1 MKKLITLN
9 EWIEEFPTINTI
21 FDKVSQN
28 LKLFTIFT
36 APEMFSYFASKYGE
50 RDFYKAYDSESEP
63 SNTNAVK
70 QASDYI
76 ALYGKSHKYEYDKL
90 VDTLSLEYNPIENY
104 SMTEKG
110 TDTRTPNL
118 TQTNTGKNTQENSG
132 TNSQKNTGTNTN
144 TVNLDNSVTTGKTTF
159 DKSDSF
165 INDTQTKNSGTNTD
179 TTSID
184 ETNTATLAG
193 KTTTDTTETMSTT
206 GNEKTVHEFTR
217 SGNIGVTTSQQMI
230 ESERQLAMFSVVDL
244 FVKAI
249 ADIILIGVY

>member
-9 EWIEEFPTINTI
+9 EWVELFPSIQTI
-21 FDKVSQN
+21 FDKVSTD

-36 APEMFSYFASKYGE
+36 SAEMFYYFADKFGE
-50 RDFYKAYDSESEP
+50 RDFYKYYDNENDG
-63 SNTNAVK
+63 SNTNMVK

-110 TDTRTPNL
+110 TDTRTPNI
-118 TQTNTGKNTQENSG
+118 TQTNKGV
-132 TNSQKNTGTNTN
+132 NTN
-144 TVNLDNSVTTGKTTF
+144 TVGVDTSITTGKTTF

-165 INDTQTKNSGTNTD
+165 INDTKTTNTGTNTD
-179 TTSID
+179 TQDI
-184 ETNTATLAG
+184 NTTV
-193 KTTTDTTETMSTT
+193 TTA
-206 GNEKTVHEFTR
+206 GNEKIVHEFTR

-244 FVKAI
+244 FIKAI

>member
-1 MKKLITLN
+1 MRKIITLN
-9 EWIEEFPTINTI
+9 EWIEKFPTINAI
-21 FDKVSQN
+21 FDKVSAD

-36 APEMFSYFASKYGE
+36 SSEMFSYFADKYGE
-50 RDFYKAYDSESEP
+50 RDFYKYYDNENTT
-63 SNTNAVK
+63 SNTDAVK
-70 QASDYI
+70 RASDYI

-110 TDTRTPNL
+110 TDTRTPNI
-118 TQTNTGKNTQENSG
+118 TQTNK
-132 TNSQKNTGTNTN
+132 GTNTN
-144 TVNLDNSVTTGKTTF
+144 TAGVDTAITTGKTTF

-165 INDTQTKNSGTNTD
+165 INDTKTTNTGTNTD
-179 TTSID
+179 TQDI
-184 ETNTATLAG
+184 
-193 KTTTDTTETMSTT
+193 DTTVTT
-206 GNEKTVHEFTR
+206 AGNEKTEHELTR

-230 ESERQLAMFSVVDL
+230 ESERKLAMFSVVDL

>member
-1 MKKLITLN
+1 MKKMITLN
-9 EWIEEFPTINTI
+9 EWVENFPAIETI
-21 FDKVSQN
+21 FDKISKE
-28 LKLFTIFT
+28 LKLFTILT
-36 APEMFSYFASKYGE
+36 SDEMFFYFAGKFGE
-50 RDFYKAYDSESEP
+50 RDFYKYYDNENAT
-63 SNTNAVK
+63 SNTNMVK

-110 TDTRTPNL
+110 TDTRTPNI
-118 TQTNTGKNTQENSG
+118 TQTNKGK
-132 TNSQKNTGTNTN
+132 NTN
-144 TVNLDNSVTTGKTTF
+144 TVGLDTSITTGKTTF

-165 INDTQTKNSGTNTD
+165 INDTKTTNTGSNTD
-179 TTSID
+179 TQDI
-184 ETNTATLAG
+184 
-193 KTTTDTTETMSTT
+193 DTTVTT
-206 GNEKTVHEFTR
+206 AGNEKTVHELTR

-230 ESERQLAMFSVVDL
+230 ESERKLAMFSVVDM

>member
-9 EWIEEFPTINTI
+9 EWAELFPSIQTI
-21 FDKVSQN
+21 FDKVSTD

-36 APEMFSYFASKYGE
+36 SAEMFYYFADKFGE
-50 RDFYKAYDSESEP
+50 RDFYKYYDTENAT
-63 SNTNAVK
+63 SNANMVK

-110 TDTRTPNL
+110 TDTRTPNI
-118 TQTNTGKNTQENSG
+118 TQTNKGV
-132 TNSQKNTGTNTN
+132 NTN
-144 TVNLDNSVTTGKTTF
+144 TVGVDTSITTGKTTF
-159 DKSDSF
+159 DKSNSF
-165 INDTQTKNSGTNTD
+165 INDTKTTNTGTNTD
-179 TTSID
+179 TQDI
-184 ETNTATLAG
+184 NTTV
-193 KTTTDTTETMSTT
+193 TTA

>member
-9 EWIEEFPTINTI
+9 EWVEKCPTINTI
-21 FDKVSQN
+21 FDKVSKE
-28 LKLFTIFT
+28 LKLFAIFT
-36 APEMFSYFASKYGE
+36 SAEMFYYFADKFGE
-50 RDFYKAYDSESEP
+50 RDFYKYYDTENVTN
-63 SNTNAVK
+63 NTNMVK

-110 TDTRTPNL
+110 TDTRTPNI
-118 TQTNTGKNTQENSG
+118 TQTNKGV
-132 TNSQKNTGTNTN
+132 NTN
-144 TVNLDNSVTTGKTTF
+144 TVGVDTSITTGKTTF

-165 INDTQTKNSGTNTD
+165 INDTKTTNTGTNTD
-179 TTSID
+179 TQDI
-184 ETNTATLAG
+184 NTTV
-193 KTTTDTTETMSTT
+193 TTA

-244 FVKAI
+244 FINAI
-249 ADIILIGVY
+249 ADIILIGIY

>member
-9 EWIEEFPTINTI
+9 EWVEKFPTINTI
-21 FDKVSQN
+21 FDKVSKD

-36 APEMFSYFASKYGE
+36 SAEMFSYFANKFGE
-50 RDFYKAYDSESEP
+50 RDFYKYYDSENMTN
-63 SNTNAVK
+63 NTNMIK

-110 TDTRTPNL
+110 TDTRTPNI
-118 TQTNTGKNTQENSG
+118 TQTNKGV
-132 TNSQKNTGTNTN
+132 NTN
-144 TVNLDNSVTTGKTTF
+144 TVGVDTSITTGKTTF
-159 DKSDSF
+159 DKSNSF
-165 INDTQTKNSGTNTD
+165 INDTKTTNTGTNTD
-179 TTSID
+179 TQDI
-184 ETNTATLAG
+184 NTTV
-193 KTTTDTTETMSTT
+193 TTA

-244 FVKAI
+244 FMKAI

>member
-1 MKKLITLN
+1 
-9 EWIEEFPTINTI
+9 
-21 FDKVSQN
+21 
-28 LKLFTIFT
+28 
-36 APEMFSYFASKYGE
+36 MFSYFVNKFGE
-50 RDFYKAYDSESEP
+50 RGFYLYYDSENATN
-63 SNTNAVK
+63 NTNRVK

-110 TDTRTPNL
+110 TDTRAPNI
-118 TQTNTGKNTQENSG
+118 TQTNKGV
-132 TNSQKNTGTNTN
+132 NTN
-144 TVNLDNSVTTGKTTF
+144 TVGVDTSITTGKTTF

-165 INDTQTKNSGTNTD
+165 INDTKTTNTGTNTD
-179 TTSID
+179 TQDI
-184 ETNTATLAG
+184 NTTV
-193 KTTTDTTETMSTT
+193 TTT
-206 GNEKTVHEFTR
+206 GNEKTIHEFTR

>member
-9 EWIEEFPTINTI
+9 EWTGLFPSINTI
-21 FDKVSQN
+21 FDKVSKE

-36 APEMFSYFASKYGE
+36 SAEMFYYFADKFGE
-50 RDFYKAYDSESEP
+50 RDFYKYYDTENVTN
-63 SNTNAVK
+63 NTNMVK

-76 ALYGKSHKYEYDKL
+76 ALYGKSHKHEYDKL

-110 TDTRTPNL
+110 TDTRTPNI
-118 TQTNTGKNTQENSG
+118 TQTNKGV
-132 TNSQKNTGTNTN
+132 NTN
-144 TVNLDNSVTTGKTTF
+144 TVGVDTSITTGKTTF
-159 DKSDSF
+159 NKSDSF
-165 INDTQTKNSGTNTD
+165 INDTKTTNTGTNTD
-179 TTSID
+179 TQDI
-184 ETNTATLAG
+184 NTTVTTAG
-193 KTTTDTTETMSTT
+193 T
-206 GNEKTVHEFTR
+206 EKTVHEFTR

>member
-9 EWIEEFPTINTI
+9 EWVELFPSIQTI
-21 FDKVSQN
+21 FDKVSTD

-36 APEMFSYFASKYGE
+36 SAEMFYYFADKFGE
-50 RDFYKAYDSESEP
+50 RDFYKYYDTENVTN
-63 SNTNAVK
+63 NTNMVK

-110 TDTRTPNL
+110 TDTRTPNI
-118 TQTNTGKNTQENSG
+118 TQTNKGV
-132 TNSQKNTGTNTN
+132 NTN
-144 TVNLDNSVTTGKTTF
+144 TVGVDTSITTGKTTF

-165 INDTQTKNSGTNTD
+165 INDTKTTNTGTNTD
-179 TTSID
+179 TQDI
-184 ETNTATLAG
+184 NTTV
-193 KTTTDTTETMSTT
+193 TTA

>member
-9 EWIEEFPTINTI
+9 EWVEKCPTINTI
-21 FDKVSQN
+21 FDKVSKE
-28 LKLFTIFT
+28 LKLFAIFT
-36 APEMFSYFASKYGE
+36 SAEMFYYFADKFGE
-50 RDFYKAYDSESEP
+50 RDFYKYYDTENVTN
-63 SNTNAVK
+63 NTNMVK

-110 TDTRTPNL
+110 TDTRTPNI
-118 TQTNTGKNTQENSG
+118 TQTNKGV
-132 TNSQKNTGTNTN
+132 NTN
-144 TVNLDNSVTTGKTTF
+144 TVGVDTSITTGKTTF

-165 INDTQTKNSGTNTD
+165 INDTKTTNTGTNTD
-179 TTSID
+179 TQDI
-184 ETNTATLAG
+184 NTTV
-193 KTTTDTTETMSTT
+193 TTA

-244 FVKAI
+244 FIKAI
-249 ADIILIGVY
+249 ADIILIGIY

>member
-9 EWIEEFPTINTI
+9 EWVELFPSIQTI
-21 FDKVSQN
+21 FDKVSTD

-36 APEMFSYFASKYGE
+36 SAEMFSYFANKFGE
-50 RDFYKAYDSESEP
+50 RDFYKYYDNENMT
-63 SNTNAVK
+63 SNANMVK

-110 TDTRTPNL
+110 TDTRTPNI
-118 TQTNTGKNTQENSG
+118 TQTNKGV
-132 TNSQKNTGTNTN
+132 NTN
-144 TVNLDNSVTTGKTTF
+144 TVGVDTSITTGKTTF

-165 INDTQTKNSGTNTD
+165 INDTKTTNTGTNTD
-179 TTSID
+179 TQDI
-184 ETNTATLAG
+184 NTTV
-193 KTTTDTTETMSTT
+193 TTA

>member
-9 EWIEEFPTINTI
+9 DWVELFPSIQTI
-21 FDKVSQN
+21 FNKVSTD

-36 APEMFSYFASKYGE
+36 PSEMFSYFVNKFGE
-50 RDFYKAYDSESEP
+50 RDFYKYYDNENDG
-63 SNTNAVK
+63 SNTNMVK

-110 TDTRTPNL
+110 TDTRTPNI
-118 TQTNTGKNTQENSG
+118 TQTNKGI
-132 TNSQKNTGTNTN
+132 NTN
-144 TVNLDNSVTTGKTTF
+144 TVGVDTSITTGKTTF

-165 INDTQTKNSGTNTD
+165 INDTKTTNTGTNTD
-179 TTSID
+179 TQDI
-184 ETNTATLAG
+184 NTTV
-193 KTTTDTTETMSTT
+193 TTA

>member
-9 EWIEEFPTINTI
+9 EWVELFPSIQTI
-21 FDKVSQN
+21 FNKVSTD

-36 APEMFSYFASKYGE
+36 SSEMFSYFVNKFGE
-50 RDFYKAYDSESEP
+50 RDFYKYYDNENDG
-63 SNTNAVK
+63 SNTNMVK

-110 TDTRTPNL
+110 TDTRTPNI
-118 TQTNTGKNTQENSG
+118 TQTNKGV
-132 TNSQKNTGTNTN
+132 NTN
-144 TVNLDNSVTTGKTTF
+144 TVGVDTSITTGKTTF
-159 DKSDSF
+159 DKSNSF
-165 INDTQTKNSGTNTD
+165 INDTKTTNTGTNTD
-179 TTSID
+179 TQDI
-184 ETNTATLAG
+184 NTTV
-193 KTTTDTTETMSTT
+193 TTA
-206 GNEKTVHEFTR
+206 GNEKIVHEFTR

>member
-9 EWIEEFPTINTI
+9 EWVELFPSISTI
-21 FDKVSQN
+21 FDKVSTD

-36 APEMFSYFASKYGE
+36 SAEMFSYFVNKFGE
-50 RDFYKAYDSESEP
+50 RDFYKYYDTEIKQN
-63 SNTNAVK
+63 NTNMVK

-110 TDTRTPNL
+110 TDTRTPNI
-118 TQTNTGKNTQENSG
+118 TQTNKGV
-132 TNSQKNTGTNTN
+132 NTN
-144 TVNLDNSVTTGKTTF
+144 TVGVDTSITTGKTTF

-165 INDTQTKNSGTNTD
+165 INDTKTTNTGTNTD
-179 TTSID
+179 TQDI
-184 ETNTATLAG
+184 NTTVTTAG
-193 KTTTDTTETMSTT
+193 ND
-206 GNEKTVHEFTR
+206 KTVHEFTR

>member
-1 MKKLITLN
+1 MKKMITLN
-9 EWIEEFPTINTI
+9 EWVEVFPTIETI
-21 FDKVSQN
+21 FDKISKE
-28 LKLFTIFT
+28 LKLFTILSSD
-36 APEMFSYFASKYGE
+36 EMFFYFANKFGE
-50 RDFYKAYDSESEP
+50 RDFYKYYDNENTT
-63 SNTNAVK
+63 SNTNMVK

-110 TDTRTPNL
+110 TDTRTPNI
-118 TQTNTGKNTQENSG
+118 TQTNKGK
-132 TNSQKNTGTNTN
+132 NTN
-144 TVNLDNSVTTGKTTF
+144 TVGLDTSITTGKTTF

-165 INDTQTKNSGTNTD
+165 INDSKTTNTGTNTD
-179 TTSID
+179 TQDI
-184 ETNTATLAG
+184 
-193 KTTTDTTETMSTT
+193 DTTVTT
-206 GNEKTVHEFTR
+206 AGNEKTVHEFTR

-230 ESERQLAMFSVVDL
+230 QSERELAMFSVVDM

>member
-1 MKKLITLN
+1 MRKTITLN
-9 EWIEEFPTINTI
+9 EWVEKFPTISTI
-21 FDKVSQN
+21 FDKVSTD

-36 APEMFSYFASKYGE
+36 SSEMFSYFANKFGE
-50 RDFYKAYDSESEP
+50 RDFYKYYDNENSK
-63 SNTNAVK
+63 SNTNMVK

-110 TDTRTPNL
+110 KDTRTPNI
-118 TQTNTGKNTQENSG
+118 TQTNK
-132 TNSQKNTGTNTN
+132 GTNTN
-144 TVNLDNSVTTGKTTF
+144 TVEVDTAITTGKTTF
-159 DKSDSF
+159 DKSDNF
-165 INDTQTKNSGTNTD
+165 INDTRSTNKGTNTD
-179 TTSID
+179 TQGI
-184 ETNTATLAG
+184 
-193 KTTTDTTETMSTT
+193 DTTVTT
-206 GNEKTVHEFTR
+206 AGNEKTEHELTR

-230 ESERQLAMFSVVDL
+230 ESERKLAMFSVVDL

>member
-1 MKKLITLN
+1 MN
-9 EWIEEFPTINTI
+9 EWTGLFPSINTI
-21 FDKVSQN
+21 FDKVSKE

-36 APEMFSYFASKYGE
+36 SAEMFYYFADKFGE
-50 RDFYKAYDSESEP
+50 RDFYKYYDTENVTN
-63 SNTNAVK
+63 NTNIVK

-110 TDTRTPNL
+110 TDTRTPNI
-118 TQTNTGKNTQENSG
+118 TQTNKGV
-132 TNSQKNTGTNTN
+132 NTN
-144 TVNLDNSVTTGKTTF
+144 TVGIDTSITTGKTTF
-159 DKSDSF
+159 DKSNSF
-165 INDTQTKNSGTNTD
+165 INDTKTTNTGTNTD
-179 TTSID
+179 TQDI
-184 ETNTATLAG
+184 NTTV
-193 KTTTDTTETMSTT
+193 TTA
-206 GNEKTVHEFTR
+206 GNEKIVHEFTR

>member
-1 MKKLITLN
+1 MRKIITLN
-9 EWIEEFPTINTI
+9 EWAEKFPAISAI
-21 FDKVSQN
+21 FEKVSQN

-36 APEMFSYFASKYGE
+36 SSEMFSYFVNKFGE
-50 RDFYKAYDSESEP
+50 RDFYKYYDSENTT
-63 SNTNAVK
+63 SNTNMVK

-104 SMTEKG
+104 FMTEKG
-110 TDTRTPNL
+110 TDTRSPNI
-118 TQTNTGKNTQENSG
+118 TQTNKGV
-132 TNSQKNTGTNTN
+132 NTN
-144 TVNLDNSVTTGKTTF
+144 TVGVDTSITTGKTTF

-165 INDTQTKNSGTNTD
+165 INDTKTTNTGTNTD
-179 TTSID
+179 TQDI
-184 ETNTATLAG
+184 NTTV
-193 KTTTDTTETMSTT
+193 TTT

-217 SGNIGVTTSQQMI
+217 SGNIGVTTSQRMI

>member
-1 MKKLITLN
+1 MRKTITLN
-9 EWIEEFPTINTI
+9 EWVEKFPTISTI
-21 FDKVSQN
+21 FDKVSTD

-36 APEMFSYFASKYGE
+36 SSEMFSYFANKFGE
-50 RDFYKAYDSESEP
+50 RDFYKYYDNENST
-63 SNTNAVK
+63 SNTNMVK
-70 QASDYI
+70 QVSDYI

-110 TDTRTPNL
+110 TDTRTPNI
-118 TQTNTGKNTQENSG
+118 TQTNKGINKNTVG
-132 TNSQKNTGTNTN
+132 INT
-144 TVNLDNSVTTGKTTF
+144 SITTGKTTF
-159 DKSDSF
+159 DRSDSF
-165 INDTQTKNSGTNTD
+165 INDTKATNTGTNTD
-179 TTSID
+179 TQDI
-184 ETNTATLAG
+184 NTTVTTAG
-193 KTTTDTTETMSTT
+193 T
-206 GNEKTVHEFTR
+206 EKTVHEFTR

>member
-9 EWIEEFPTINTI
+9 EWVELFPSIQTI
-21 FDKVSQN
+21 FDKVSTD

-36 APEMFSYFASKYGE
+36 SAEMFYYFADKFGE
-50 RDFYKAYDSESEP
+50 RDFYKYYDTENMTN
-63 SNTNAVK
+63 NTNMIK

-110 TDTRTPNL
+110 TDTRTPNI
-118 TQTNTGKNTQENSG
+118 TQTNKGV
-132 TNSQKNTGTNTN
+132 NTN
-144 TVNLDNSVTTGKTTF
+144 TVGVDTSITTGKTTF

-165 INDTQTKNSGTNTD
+165 INDTKTTNTGTNTD
-179 TTSID
+179 TQDI
-184 ETNTATLAG
+184 NTTV
-193 KTTTDTTETMSTT
+193 TTA
-206 GNEKTVHEFTR
+206 GNEKIVHEFTR

-244 FVKAI
+244 FIKAI

>member
-9 EWIEEFPTINTI
+9 EWVELFPSINTI

-36 APEMFSYFASKYGE
+36 PSEMFSYFVNKFGE
-50 RDFYKAYDSESEP
+50 RDFYKYYDTENVTN
-63 SNTNAVK
+63 NTNMVK

-90 VDTLSLEYNPIENY
+90 VDTLSLQYNPIENY

-110 TDTRTPNL
+110 TDTRTPNI
-118 TQTNTGKNTQENSG
+118 TQTNKGV
-132 TNSQKNTGTNTN
+132 NTN
-144 TVNLDNSVTTGKTTF
+144 TVGVDTSITTGKTTF

-165 INDTQTKNSGTNTD
+165 INDTKTTNTGTNTD
-179 TTSID
+179 TQDI
-184 ETNTATLAG
+184 NTTVTTAG
-193 KTTTDTTETMSTT
+193 T
-206 GNEKTVHEFTR
+206 EKTVHEFTR

>member
-9 EWIEEFPTINTI
+9 EWVELFPSIQTI
-21 FDKVSQN
+21 FDKVSTN
-28 LKLFTIFT
+28 LKLFTIFNSS
-36 APEMFSYFASKYGE
+36 EMFYYFADKFGE
-50 RDFYKAYDSESEP
+50 RDFYKYYDTENMAN
-63 SNTNAVK
+63 NTNMIK

-110 TDTRTPNL
+110 TDTRTPNI
-118 TQTNTGKNTQENSG
+118 TQTNKGV
-132 TNSQKNTGTNTN
+132 NTN
-144 TVNLDNSVTTGKTTF
+144 TVGVDTAITTGKTTF
-159 DKSDSF
+159 DKSNSF
-165 INDTQTKNSGTNTD
+165 INDTKTTNTGTNTD
-179 TTSID
+179 TQDI
-184 ETNTATLAG
+184 NTTVTTAG
-193 KTTTDTTETMSTT
+193 TE
-206 GNEKTVHEFTR
+206 KIVHEFTR

>member
-9 EWIEEFPTINTI
+9 EWIGLFPSINTI
-21 FDKVSQN
+21 FDKVSKE

-36 APEMFSYFASKYGE
+36 SAEMFYYFADKFGE
-50 RDFYKAYDSESEP
+50 RDFYKYYDTENVTN
-63 SNTNAVK
+63 NTNMIK

-110 TDTRTPNL
+110 TDTRTPNI
-118 TQTNTGKNTQENSG
+118 TQTNKGVNTNTVGVDTSITTGRTTFDKSNSFIND
-132 TNSQKNTGTNTN
+132 TKTTNTGTNTDTQDIN
-144 TVNLDNSVTTGKTTF
+144 TTVTT
-159 DKSDSF
+159 
-165 INDTQTKNSGTNTD
+165 
-179 TTSID
+179 
-184 ETNTATLAG
+184 A
-193 KTTTDTTETMSTT
+193 
-206 GNEKTVHEFTR
+206 GNEKTMHEFTR

>member
-9 EWIEEFPTINTI
+9 EWRELFPSISTI
-21 FDKVSQN
+21 FDKVSEN

-36 APEMFSYFASKYGE
+36 SAEMFSYFVNKFGE
-50 RDFYKAYDSESEP
+50 RDFYKYYDTENITN
-63 SNTNAVK
+63 NTNMVK

-90 VDTLSLEYNPIENY
+90 VDTLSLQYNPIENY

-110 TDTRTPNL
+110 TDTRTPNI
-118 TQTNTGKNTQENSG
+118 TQTNKGV
-132 TNSQKNTGTNTN
+132 NTN
-144 TVNLDNSVTTGKTTF
+144 TVGLDTSITTGKTTF

-165 INDTQTKNSGTNTD
+165 INDTKTTNTGTNTD
-179 TTSID
+179 TQDI
-184 ETNTATLAG
+184 NTTV
-193 KTTTDTTETMSTT
+193 TTA

-217 SGNIGVTTSQQMI
+217 SGNIGVTTAQQMI

-244 FVKAI
+244 FLKAI

>member
-9 EWIEEFPTINTI
+9 EWVELVPSIKTI
-21 FDKVSQN
+21 FDKVSTD
-28 LKLFTIFT
+28 LKIFTIFT
-36 APEMFSYFASKYGE
+36 SAEMFYYFADKFGE
-50 RDFYKAYDSESEP
+50 RDFYKYYDTENNA
-63 SNTNAVK
+63 SNTNMVK
-70 QASDYI
+70 HASDYI

-110 TDTRTPNL
+110 TDTRTPNI
-118 TQTNTGKNTQENSG
+118 TQTNKGV
-132 TNSQKNTGTNTN
+132 NTN
-144 TVNLDNSVTTGKTTF
+144 TVGVDTSITTGKTTF

-165 INDTQTKNSGTNTD
+165 INDTKTTNTGTNTD
-179 TTSID
+179 TQDI
-184 ETNTATLAG
+184 NTTV
-193 KTTTDTTETMSTT
+193 TTA

-217 SGNIGVTTSQQMI
+217 SGNIGVTTAQQMI
-230 ESERQLAMFSVVDL
+230 ESERQLAMFSVIDL

>member
-9 EWIEEFPTINTI
+9 EWTEKFPDIKNI
-21 FDKVSQN
+21 FVRVSHD
-28 LKLFTIFT
+28 LKIFTILT
-36 APEMFSYFASKYGE
+36 SSEMFTYFCSKYGE
-50 RDFYKAYDSESEP
+50 RDFYKPFDNENNDN
-63 SNTNAVK
+63 NTNIVN
-70 QASDYI
+70 QTNLYI
-76 ALYGKSHKYEYDKL
+76 SLYGKSHKYEYDKL

-110 TDTRTPNL
+110 TDTRTPNI
-118 TQTNTGKNTQENSG
+118 TQTNKGV
-132 TNSQKNTGTNTN
+132 NTN
-144 TVNLDNSVTTGKTTF
+144 TVGVDTSITTGKTTF

-165 INDTQTKNSGTNTD
+165 INDTKTTNTGTNTD
-179 TTSID
+179 TQDI
-184 ETNTATLAG
+184 NTTV
-193 KTTTDTTETMSTT
+193 TTA

>member
-9 EWIEEFPTINTI
+9 KWVELFPSINTI
-21 FDKVSQN
+21 FDKVSTE
-28 LKLFTIFT
+28 LKLFTIFNSS
-36 APEMFSYFASKYGE
+36 EMFSYFVNKFGE
-50 RDFYKAYDSESEP
+50 RGFYLYYDSENTI
-63 SNTNAVK
+63 SNTNKVK

-76 ALYGKSHKYEYDKL
+76 VLYGKSHKYEYDKL

-110 TDTRTPNL
+110 TDTRTPNI
-118 TQTNTGKNTQENSG
+118 TQANKGKNV
-132 TNSQKNTGTNTN
+132 NTTGIDT
-144 TVNLDNSVTTGKTTF
+144 SITTGKTTF

-165 INDTQTKNSGTNTD
+165 INDTKTTNAGTNTNTEDID
-179 TTSID
+179 TAVT
-184 ETNTATLAG
+184 
-193 KTTTDTTETMSTT
+193 TT
-206 GNEKTVHEFTR
+206 GNEKTEHEFTR

-244 FVKAI
+244 FVKDI

>member
-9 EWIEEFPTINTI
+9 EWLKKVPSISTI
-21 FDKVSQN
+21 FDKVSTE
-28 LKLFTIFT
+28 LKLFTIFNSS
-36 APEMFSYFASKYGE
+36 EMFSYFVNKFGE
-50 RDFYKAYDSESEP
+50 RGFYLYYDSEDTT
-63 SNTNAVK
+63 SNTNKVK

-110 TDTRTPNL
+110 TDTRTPNI
-118 TQTNTGKNTQENSG
+118 TQTNKGV
-132 TNSQKNTGTNTN
+132 NTN
-144 TVNLDNSVTTGKTTF
+144 TVGVDTSITTGKTTF

-165 INDTQTKNSGTNTD
+165 INDTKTTNTGTNTD
-179 TTSID
+179 TQDI
-184 ETNTATLAG
+184 NTTV
-193 KTTTDTTETMSTT
+193 TTA